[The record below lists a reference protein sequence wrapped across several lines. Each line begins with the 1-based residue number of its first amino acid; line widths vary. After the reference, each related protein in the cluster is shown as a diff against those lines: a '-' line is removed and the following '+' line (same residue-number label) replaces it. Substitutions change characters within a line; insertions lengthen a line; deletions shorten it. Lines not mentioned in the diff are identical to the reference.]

1 MIIFGEPEQARQ
13 AIASFQQLYQ
23 DYNTLWLEIKKNA
36 KTQKLYGMA
45 QYVTPEYTLPGGRC
59 CAATTYVSY
68 KVGKKEGSATIKD
81 LFRLFEDGKK
91 IRVLSDDNGNLK
103 YSLVKKIWQSGKK
116 LTYNVNTIDAN
127 IRLTKEHLV
136 YMPNEGVY
144 KPTELL
150 NKGDEIL
157 VYKNGE
163 LVKEKLLSKPK
174 AYKVEEV
181 YDMEVPGTENFVG
194 NNILS
199 HNSRWFR
206 YLYKS
211 GSGG

>member
-1 MIIFGEPEQARQ
+1 
-13 AIASFQQLYQ
+13 
-23 DYNTLWLEIKKNA
+23 
-36 KTQKLYGMA
+36 
-45 QYVTPEYTLPGGRC
+45 
-59 CAATTYVSY
+59 
-68 KVGKKEGSATIKD
+68 
-81 LFRLFEDGKK
+81 
-91 IRVLSDDNGNLK
+91 
-103 YSLVKKIWQSGKK
+103 
-116 LTYNVNTIDAN
+116 
-127 IRLTKEHLV
+127 
-136 YMPNEGVY
+136 MPNEGVY